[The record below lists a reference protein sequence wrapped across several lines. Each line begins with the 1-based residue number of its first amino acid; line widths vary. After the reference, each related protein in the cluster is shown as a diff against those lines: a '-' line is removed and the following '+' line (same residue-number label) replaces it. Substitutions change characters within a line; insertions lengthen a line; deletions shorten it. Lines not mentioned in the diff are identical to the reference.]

1 MEQVIAE
8 LSKLPLEGKI
18 AYGIIGV
25 IILAAIIFLPVVLY
39 WSIRLVVTA
48 PAWIIRKFG
57 VETPEKPKADEHT
70 PVA

>member
-1 MEQVIAE
+1 MEQVVEE

-25 IILAAIIFLPVVLY
+25 IMLAAIIFLPVVIY

-57 VETPEKPKADEHT
+57 VQKREKPKDDNT
-70 PVA
+70 PAAV

>member
-25 IILAAIIFLPVVLY
+25 IVLAAIIFLPVVIY
-39 WSIRLVVTA
+39 WSIRLVVVS
-48 PAWIIRKFG
+48 PAWIISKFN
-57 VETPEKPKADEHT
+57 VETPEKPKDDNT